1 MIRSMTR
8 RFSQNI
14 KAVLPDLPYDYND
27 LAPVLTKDLMELHHG
42 KHHRKY
48 VDDFN
53 MFTELHHN
61 AVAKGDHSLALKF
74 VDKIKFTQGG
84 HFNHAFLWESM
95 SPVNKHGGV
104 LPSHDSPLG
113 KALKSNFGSIEAV
126 IERSQ
131 ELAKDLQGSGW
142 VWMAYDPKVKS
153 LVLTT
158 TKNQDTVSQLG
169 LEPLLN
175 IDVWEHAFY
184 LTYLNRKDKYMQ
196 DIWTVINWKKV
207 EERFNKLVK

>member
-1 MIRSMTR
+1 MIRILSR
-8 RFSQNI
+8 KFGVAK
-14 KAVLPDLPYDYND
+14 KAVLPDLPYDYSE
-27 LAPVLTKDLMELHHG
+27 LSPVLTKDLMETHHG
-42 KHHRKY
+42 KHHKKY

-61 AVAKGDHSLALKF
+61 AVEKDDHSLALKF
-74 VDKIKFTQGG
+74 VDKIKFTEGG
-84 HFNHAFLWESM
+84 HFNHSFLWESM
-95 SPVNKHGGV
+95 SPVNKHGGI
-104 LPSHDSPLG
+104 LPDATSKLG
-113 KALKSNFGSIEAV
+113 KALKSNFGTTEAL

-131 ELAKDLQGSGW
+131 DLAKDLQGSGW
-142 VWMAYDPKVKS
+142 IWMAWDPKVKS
-153 LVLTT
+153 LILTT

-196 DIWTVINWKKV
+196 DIWSVVNWKKV
-207 EERFNKLVK
+207 EERFSKMA